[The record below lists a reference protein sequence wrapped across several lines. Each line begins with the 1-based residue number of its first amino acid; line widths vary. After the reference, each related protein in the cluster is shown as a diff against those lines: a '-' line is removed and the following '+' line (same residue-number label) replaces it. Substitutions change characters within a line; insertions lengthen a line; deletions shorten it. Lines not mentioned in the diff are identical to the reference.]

1 MNIEHISIVG
11 MGALGI
17 LYGDFFVKALG
28 KEAVSFIADKERI
41 YKYKNTDIFCND
53 KKCDF
58 KIVDSN
64 DSNEKADLLIFAVKS
79 TALLDAINTA
89 KNNVGKNTIILSV
102 LNGITSEEIIG
113 KAFGKEHMLYCV
125 AQGMDTVKLENK
137 LTYSHMGQLCIGIPD
152 DEKEKLP
159 MLETVINLFDKISL
173 PFTKEDDIKHRLYS
187 KWMLNVGVN
196 QVVMVNEG
204 NYGTVQIQGKPRD
217 MMKEAM
223 REVIKIAEKEN
234 VSVTVE
240 DLENYV
246 ALIDTLAP
254 EGMPSMRQDGLT
266 HRSSEVELF
275 AGTVIKKAEKYKL
288 EVPVNKELYNRIK
301 AMEEKY

>member
-17 LYGDFFVKALG
+17 LYGDFLVKALG
-28 KEAVSFIADKERI
+28 KEAVSFIADTERI

-125 AQGMDTVKLENK
+125 AQGMDAVKLENK

-173 PFTKEDDIKHRLYS
+173 PYTKEDDIKHRLYS

-196 QVVMVNEG
+196 QVVMVNGG
-204 NYGTVQIQGKPRD
+204 NYGTVQVPGKPRD

-234 VSVTVE
+234 ISVTVE

-288 EVPVNKELYNRIK
+288 EVPINKELYNRIK
-301 AMEEKY
+301 AIEEKY

>member
-58 KIVDSN
+58 KILDSN

-125 AQGMDTVKLENK
+125 AQGMDAVKLENK

-173 PFTKEDDIKHRLYS
+173 PYTKEDDINHRLYS

-204 NYGTVQIQGKPRD
+204 NYGTVQVPGKPRD

>member
-125 AQGMDTVKLENK
+125 AQGMDAVKLENK

>member
-125 AQGMDTVKLENK
+125 AQGMDAVKLENK

-288 EVPVNKELYNRIK
+288 EVPINKELYNRIK

>member
-89 KNNVGKNTIILSV
+89 KNNVCKNTIILSV

-125 AQGMDTVKLENK
+125 AQGMDAVKLENK

-173 PFTKEDDIKHRLYS
+173 PYTKEDDINHRLYS

-204 NYGTVQIQGKPRD
+204 NYGTVQVPGKPRD

>member
-41 YKYKNTDIFCND
+41 YKYKNTDIFCNH

-58 KIVDSN
+58 KILDSN

-125 AQGMDTVKLENK
+125 AQGMDAVKLENK

-266 HRSSEVELF
+266 HRYSEVELF

>member
-125 AQGMDTVKLENK
+125 AQGMDAVKLENK

-173 PFTKEDDIKHRLYS
+173 PYTKEDDINHRLYS

-204 NYGTVQIQGKPRD
+204 NYGTVQVPGKPRD